1 MHLTPENA
9 GAYLRSRHRIRPDD
23 AVAIQLLTGG
33 VSNTVLRVSGCRSG
47 DLVVKQALGR
57 LAVNQPWYC
66 SVERIWQEVKVLSVC
81 QRLLS
86 SEPACDQIRFEIPET
101 LFEDRELHLYAMTA
115 APVDHVVWKREL
127 MEGRARLQIA
137 AACGSAL
144 GRLHTKSWHDA
155 TIASQLDDRSYFHDL
170 RLDPFYRHVAC
181 QHCDLRPAID
191 KLIESVLAERHS
203 LVHGDFSPKNL
214 LLYGDCLMLID
225 FEVGHYGDPAFDLG
239 FFLTHLMLKGFH
251 HAPGGEP
258 YFDLTVAFWNAY
270 GDQMTSRLS
279 PVEFE
284 RLKQRAFLNFA
295 GCALARLDGKS
306 PVDYLPGEERRQQIR
321 RFCRT
326 IFEQGVDS
334 WDDVLALARRAIDQI
349 PVSAN
354 DHASHGTT
362 RADH

>member
-1 MHLTPENA
+1 MQLTPQNA
-9 GAYLRSRHRIRPDD
+9 AAYLRSHHRILPDD
-23 AVAIQLLTGG
+23 VVTIQQLSGG
-33 VSNTVLRVSGCRSG
+33 VSNTVFRVSGCHSG

-66 SVERIWQEVKVLSVC
+66 SVERIRQEVKVLSVC

-86 SEPACDQIRFEIPET
+86 SEPARDQIRLEMPET

-115 APVDHVVWKREL
+115 APADHVVWKREL
-127 MEGRARLQIA
+127 MEGRARLQVA

-144 GRLHTKSWHDA
+144 GPLHAKSWHDA

-170 RLDPFYRHVAC
+170 RLDPFYRQVAR
-181 QHCDLRPAID
+181 QHSDLRPAID

-251 HAPGGEP
+251 HAPDGEP
-258 YFDLTVAFWNAY
+258 YFDLTIAFWNAY
-270 GDQMTSRLS
+270 GAQMASHLS
-279 PVEFE
+279 PAEFE
-284 RLKQRAFLNFA
+284 RLTQRAYLNFA

-306 PVDYLPGEERRQQIR
+306 PVDYLPGEERQQQLR
-321 RFCRT
+321 RLCRA
-326 IFEQGVDS
+326 IFEQGVNS
-334 WDDVLALARRAIDQI
+334 WDDILNLARRAIDQI
-349 PVSAN
+349 PASAN
-354 DHASHGTT
+354 DHASRGTIH
-362 RADH
+362 ADH